1 MAKAI
6 PLSGQQGQRILRL
19 YHLYRL
25 SIGLALVLLI
35 SSNLDNHILAP
46 RDIELFH
53 IGCWGYLIIN
63 ILIAVLMP
71 SPRQLLP
78 IFCIALLDIILLCG
92 LFFAA
97 GGVPSGVGNLLV
109 VAVAIANILLRGRIG
124 LLIAAVAAIGMIY
137 LTFYLSLS
145 QPSAVNHYLQV
156 GGLGALCF
164 AAALLLQGLTR
175 RQQLSDSLAEER
187 ATTVANLQELN
198 AQILQRMRTGIL
210 VLDSQQRILL
220 ANQSAHSLLAES
232 ELAARRLATYSQDLL
247 DSLQQWSQNPS
258 LRPPSIQAPDSGPTL
273 QPSFIPLRHGEEQ
286 HTLVFLEDIS
296 QIAQQAQQLK
306 LAALGRL
313 TAGIAHE
320 IRNPLGAISHA
331 AQLLLESEA
340 LDAPDR
346 RLTQIIQDQ
355 SRRMN
360 LVIENVLQLSR
371 RRQAEPQLLDLKYW
385 LQRFSA
391 ELCESLRPDQQ
402 IHVQMGDGS
411 IQTRMDPN
419 QLTQVLGNLVQNGL
433 RYSAKQHGKG
443 QVWLNLFRDS
453 ESDLPVLEV
462 LDDGPGIAEEQLG
475 KLFEPFFTT
484 ESKGTGLGL
493 YISRELCESNQAR
506 IDFKNRDEG
515 GGCFRI
521 TFAHPLKQS

>member
-6 PLSGQQGQRILRL
+6 PLGGQQGQRIFRL

-35 SSNLDNHILAP
+35 SSNLEGQILTLSHA
-46 RDIELFH
+46 DMFH
-53 IGCWGYLIIN
+53 AGCWGYLIVN

-71 SPRQLLP
+71 APHKLLP
-78 IFCIALLDIILLCG
+78 IFLLALLDILLLCG
-92 LFFAA
+92 LFYAA
-97 GGVPSGVGNLLV
+97 GGAASGIGNLLV
-109 VAVAIANILLRGRIG
+109 ISVAIANILLRGRIG
-124 LLIAAVAAIGMIY
+124 LLIAAIAAIGMLY

-145 QPSAVNHYLQV
+145 QPTAINHYVQA
-156 GGLGALCF
+156 GSLGALCF
-164 AAALLLQGLTR
+164 AAALLLQTLTR
-175 RQQLSDSLAEER
+175 RQQLSESLAEER

-198 AQILQRMRTGIL
+198 ELILQRMRTGIL
-210 VLDSQQRILL
+210 VLDSQNRVLL
-220 ANQSAHSLLAES
+220 ANQSAQSLLAQPNLLGKP
-232 ELAARRLATYSQDLL
+232 LAHYSQVLL
-247 DSLQQWSQNPS
+247 DSLQQWLNNPA
-258 LRPPSIQAPDSGPTL
+258 LRPPSMQAPDSGPSL
-273 QPSFIPLRHGEEQ
+273 QPSFIPLRRGNDQ

-331 AQLLLESEA
+331 AQLLQESEA
-340 LDAPDR
+340 LDAADR

-385 LQRFSA
+385 IHRFVG
-391 ELCESLRPDQQ
+391 EMRESLRTDQQ
-402 IHVQMGDGS
+402 VHIQAAPGS
-411 IQTRMDPN
+411 VQTRMDPN
-419 QLTQVLGNLVQNGL
+419 QLTQVLSNLIQNGL
-433 RYSAKQHGKG
+433 RYSAKQHGNG
-443 QVWLNLFRDS
+443 QVWLKLFRDRD
-453 ESDLPVLEV
+453 SDLPVLEV
-462 LDDGPGIAEEQLG
+462 LDDGPGVAPEQLG

-506 IDFKNRDEG
+506 IDYKNRDEG

-521 TFAHPLKQS
+521 TFAHPRKQS